1 MNIVKTT
8 ASIFGKATKLVVSL
22 TGNSFN
28 SMKAGFAEGYT
39 GINATPK
46 VEAPV
51 SPVAP
56 TVQRQPVQQEFNFT
70 QPTPTAE

>member
-28 SMKAGFAEGYT
+28 SMKVGFAEGYT
-39 GINATPK
+39 GINVTPQ

-51 SPVAP
+51 PPVAP
-56 TVQRQPVQQEFNFT
+56 TVQRQPVQQEFEFV
-70 QPTPTAE
+70 QRVAE